1 MGAIYFV
8 DTSEWINL
16 SRLYPKS
23 VFSSLWDNVEN
34 LISKERILSPK
45 EVRDEL
51 KRGHDELAEWCR
63 AHQKMFRSTSRLT
76 EQVKKIID
84 EHPEL
89 VDPNAPYESA
99 DPYIIALAASCKR
112 DIPGLSPIIVRMRMS
127 ARNHAFRMPPEPTVC
142 KRASWWKC
150 FKGRGGNSRKAEI
163 IAASNT
169 VS

>member
-16 SRLYPKS
+16 SRLYSKS
-23 VFSSLWDNVEN
+23 VFSSLWDSVEN

-51 KRGHDELAEWCR
+51 KRGHDELAEWCK

-99 DPYIIALAASCKR
+99 DPYIIALAVSCKR
-112 DIPGLSPIIVRMRMS
+112 DIPGLSPIIVTDENVNKKSRIPYA
-127 ARNHAFRMPPEPTVC
+127 ARANGVQTCRPVEMFQREG
-142 KRASWWKC
+142 WK
-150 FKGRGGNSRKAEI
+150 F
-163 IAASNT
+163 
-169 VS
+169 